1 MSVGQVALLSGA
13 LALYAV
19 FSGRLRRS
27 IVTGPM
33 IFLVFGVLV
42 GPEGLGWLDFSLG
55 NGAVEGIFE
64 VTLALVLFVDAS
76 EVNLGALRWQ
86 FGLPG
91 RMLVVG
97 LPLVML
103 LGLGA
108 AMLVFPG
115 GDMIGLILIAVM
127 LAPTDA
133 ALGQAVVSNHRVPIA
148 IRQGLKVESGL
159 NDGLVLPVLIVV
171 VILQQAQGV
180 ADPVELFLETFLEE
194 VGFGLLA
201 GLLVGL
207 VGGYLVKWSALNRWA
222 SPNSLGIAEIG
233 VAAIAYGLAKHLHGS
248 AFIAAF
254 VAGLVLGHLTRN
266 IEEEAEYFG
275 HDLVEI
281 ATMIAFA
288 TFGGA
293 VFGPALGELTAQV
306 VVYAAL
312 SLTLVRMIP
321 VATSFLGTRLNW
333 RTTLFCGWFG
343 PRGVASVLFAY
354 LVVRVGFDFDG
365 SEVVEATVTWT
376 VAFSVLLHGI
386 TAWPLSN
393 RYGAWYDREGRGGP
407 EDGFVIG
414 LARRES
420 LDK

>member
-1 MSVGQVALLSGA
+1 MSIGQVVLFLGA
-13 LALYAV
+13 LALYAA
-19 FSGRLRRS
+19 SSRRLRQS
-27 IVTGPM
+27 LVTGPM
-33 IFLVFGVLV
+33 ISLVFGALV
-42 GPEGLGWLDFSLG
+42 GPEGLGWLNFSLG
-55 NGAVEGIFE
+55 NNAVEGIFE

-76 EVNLGALRWQ
+76 EVDLGALRWQ
-86 FGLPG
+86 FGIPG

-115 GDMIGLILIAVM
+115 VDMIGLVLIAVI
-127 LAPTDA
+127 LSPTDA
-133 ALGQAVVSNHRVPIA
+133 ALGQAVVSNRRVPIA

-159 NDGLVLPVLIVV
+159 NDGLALPVLIVV
-171 VILQQAQGV
+171 VILQQAEGV
-180 ADPVELFLETFLEE
+180 ADPVEIFLETFLEE
-194 VGFGLLA
+194 VGLGLIA
-201 GLLVGL
+201 GAAIGL
-207 VGGYLVKWSALNRWA
+207 VGGYLVKWSTQNRWA
-222 SPNSLGIAEIG
+222 SPNSLGIAEIA
-233 VAAIAYGLAKHLHGS
+233 VAGIAFGLAKHLHGS

-266 IEEEAEYFG
+266 LEEEAEYFG

-293 VFGPALGELTAQV
+293 VFGPALGDLSVQI

-312 SLTLVRMIP
+312 SLTLIRMIP

-354 LVVRVGFDFDG
+354 LVAREGFDFG
-365 SEVVEATVTWT
+365 GAEVVEATVTWT
-376 VAFSVLLHGI
+376 VALSVFLHGI

-393 RYGAWYDREGRGGP
+393 RYGAWYDRDGRGGP

>member
-1 MSVGQVALLSGA
+1 MSVGQVALLAGA
-13 LALYAV
+13 VALYAA
-19 FSGRLRRS
+19 FSGRLRQS
-27 IVTGPM
+27 IITGPM

-42 GPEGLGWLDFSLG
+42 GPQGFDWLDFSLG
-55 NGAVEGIFE
+55 NSAVEGIFE

-76 EVNLGALRWQ
+76 EIDLGALRWQ

-91 RMLVVG
+91 RMLVIG

-103 LGLGA
+103 LGAGA
-108 AMLVFPG
+108 AMLLFPG
-115 GDMIGLILIAVM
+115 VDLIGIVLIAVI
-127 LAPTDA
+127 LSPTDA

-159 NDGLVLPVLIVV
+159 NDGLALPVLIVV

-180 ADPVELFLETFLEE
+180 ADPVELFLETLLEE
-194 VGFGLLA
+194 VGFGLVA
-201 GLLVGL
+201 GVVVGVL
-207 VGGYLVKWSALNRWA
+207 GGYLIKWSATNRWA
-222 SPNSLGIAEIG
+222 TPNSLGITEIAT
-233 VAAIAYGLAKHLHGS
+233 AAIAYAFATHLHGS

-254 VAGLVLGHLTRN
+254 VAGLVVGHLTRDVP
-266 IEEEAEYFG
+266 EEAEYFG

-281 ATMIAFA
+281 ASMIAFA

-293 VFGPALGELTAQV
+293 VFGPALGDLTVQV

-354 LVVRVGFDFDG
+354 LVVREGLDFEG

-376 VAFSVLLHGI
+376 VAFSVFLHGI
-386 TAWPLSN
+386 SAWPLSN
-393 RYGAWYDREGRGGP
+393 KYGAWYDRVGKGGP

-420 LDK
+420 LDE